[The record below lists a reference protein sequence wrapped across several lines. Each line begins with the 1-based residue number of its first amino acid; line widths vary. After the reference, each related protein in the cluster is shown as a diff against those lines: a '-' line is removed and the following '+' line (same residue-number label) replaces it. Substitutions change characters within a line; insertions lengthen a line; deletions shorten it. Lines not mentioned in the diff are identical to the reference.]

1 MITREMSSPGWLST
15 AQSTTWLQNL
25 ELRLYKSDDR
35 FTIQKY
41 LRFWRCSDI
50 LPVTLSQGIG
60 LKSHAGGEHGQHNDQ
75 FPNPS
80 RNTKHPWSKNRIPL
94 WVYQLIVLSRGRTWS
109 TQWSIPPHTLETP
122 NTPEVAIE
130 SPSVW
135 VYQLIVLC
143 LQHRNACQPQLVIK
157 KGKVGTVTNR
167 RSE

>member
-1 MITREMSSPGWLST
+1 MLRYSTCYSKPRNWLK
-15 AQSTTWLQNL
+15 N
-25 ELRLYKSDDR
+25 
-35 FTIQKY
+35 
-41 LRFWRCSDI
+41 
-50 LPVTLSQGIG
+50 
-60 LKSHAGGEHGQHNDQ
+60 HAGGEHGQHNDQ
-75 FPNPS
+75 F
-80 RNTKHPWSKNRIPL
+80 L
-94 WVYQLIVLSRGRTWS
+94 
-109 TQWSIPPHTLETP
+109 PPPTPETP